1 MMFEESGDRRDKEE
15 GQGRSSHNAMPQGES
30 YYSSEHDSMLRI
42 DRRSM
47 RRVQTYWIAGDN
59 LESRFADHVQ
69 VAQVDEHYH
78 LTFGQSRIPVS
89 REANEP
95 ASVAEVLPVARVIL
109 PEDVIKRLAVTL
121 RDRIQV

>member
-1 MMFEESGDRRDKEE
+1 M
-15 GQGRSSHNAMPQGES
+15 
-30 YYSSEHDSMLRI
+30 
-42 DRRSM
+42 
-47 RRVQTYWIAGDN
+47 
-59 LESRFADHVQ
+59 ESRFADHVQ